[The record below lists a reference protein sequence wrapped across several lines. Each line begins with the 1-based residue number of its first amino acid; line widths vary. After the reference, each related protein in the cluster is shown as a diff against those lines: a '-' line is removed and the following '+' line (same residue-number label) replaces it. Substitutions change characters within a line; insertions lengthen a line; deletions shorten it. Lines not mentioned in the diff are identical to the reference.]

1 MSDEGLRSFKTL
13 STLCCQPLPCAHTTL
28 RGVYSKIYTKEH
40 YCWQWSAMDHLV
52 CKPFAVRSWCGIPW

>member
-1 MSDEGLRSFKTL
+1 MFAFIQDFEHIV
-13 STLCCQPLPCAHTTL
+13 LPATAMCAHNPA
-28 RGVYSKIYTKEH
+28 GCICKIYTKEH